1 MYFEQFP
8 LIPYDAEGTG
18 NPRDVTN
25 LLRRVKVRSKIRNN
39 SALFDTYVV
48 KEGETPE
55 MIADK
60 LYGDTQLHWI
70 VLLFNDIADRYHQWP
85 MTTGAFN
92 KYVNDK
98 YTNISGIHHYEIKE
112 SSGDKL
118 QKIDVGTVNT
128 DYPSATP
135 ITNYEYELARQDIL
149 RRIKLLDPH
158 FVDDFVS
165 EFRELIGECVY

>member
-98 YTNISGIHHYEIKE
+98 YTNISGIHHYEITE
-112 SSGDKL
+112 SSGDKEL
-118 QKIDVGTVNT
+118 KIDVGTVNT
-128 DYPSATP
+128 DYPTATP
-135 ITNYEYELARQDIL
+135 ITIYEYELARQDTL
-149 RRIKLLDPH
+149 RRIKLLDPQ

-165 EFRELIGECVY
+165 EFRELIGESVY

>member
-8 LIPYDAEGTG
+8 LIPYVAEGTG

-55 MIADK
+55 MIAHK

-92 KYVNDK
+92 KYVKDK
-98 YTNISGIHHYEIKE
+98 YTDISGIHHYEITE
-112 SSGDKL
+112 SSGDKEL
-118 QKIDVGTVNT
+118 KIDVGTVNT

-135 ITNYEYELARQDIL
+135 ITNYEYELARQDAL
-149 RRIKLLDPH
+149 RRIKLLDPQ

-165 EFRELIGECVY
+165 EFRELVGESVY

>member
-8 LIPYDAEGTG
+8 LIPYDSLGDG
-18 NPRDVTN
+18 NPKDVTN

-60 LYGDTQLHWI
+60 LYGDTQLPWI

-92 KYVNDK
+92 KYVKDK
-98 YTNISGIHHYEIKE
+98 YTNISGIHHYEITE
-112 SSGDKL
+112 SSGDKEL
-118 QKIDVGTVNT
+118 KIDVGTVNT
-128 DYPSATP
+128 DYPTATP
-135 ITNYEYELARQDIL
+135 ITNYEYELARQDTL
-149 RRIKLLDPH
+149 RRIKLLDPQ

-165 EFRELIGECVY
+165 EFRELVGESVY

>member
-1 MYFEQFP
+1 
-8 LIPYDAEGTG
+8 
-18 NPRDVTN
+18 
-25 LLRRVKVRSKIRNN
+25 
-39 SALFDTYVV
+39 
-48 KEGETPE
+48 

-85 MTTGAFN
+85 MTTGALN
-92 KYVNDK
+92 KYVKDK
-98 YTNISGIHHYEIKE
+98 YTNISGIHHYEITE

-149 RRIKLLDPH
+149 RRIKLLDPQ

-165 EFRELIGECVY
+165 EFRELVGESVY

>member
-70 VLLFNDIADRYHQWP
+70 VLLFNDVVDRYHQWP

-98 YTNISGIHHYEIKE
+98 YTNISGIHHYEITE
-112 SSGDKL
+112 SSGDKEL
-118 QKIDVGTVNT
+118 KIDVGTVNT
-128 DYPSATP
+128 DYPTATP
-135 ITNYEYELARQDIL
+135 ITNYEYELARQDTL
-149 RRIKLLDPH
+149 RRVKLLDPQ

-165 EFRELIGECVY
+165 EFRELIGESVY

>member
-1 MYFEQFP
+1 MYFEMFP
-8 LIPYDAEGTG
+8 LIHYDSLGDG
-18 NPRDVTN
+18 NPKDVTN
-25 LLRRVKVRSKIRNN
+25 ILRRVTVRSKVQNN
-39 SALFDTYVV
+39 VALFDTYTV
-48 KEGETPE
+48 KEGDNPE
-55 MIADK
+55 MIADR
-60 LYGDTQLHWI
+60 LYDDVQLHWV
-70 VLLFNDIADRYHQWP
+70 VLLFNDITDRYSQWP

-92 KYVNDK
+92 KYVADK
-98 YTNISGIHHYEIKE
+98 YDNVSGIHHYEITE

-149 RRIKLLDPH
+149 RRIKLLDPQ

-165 EFRELIGECVY
+165 EFRELVGESVY